1 MSQSDTYCNACSI
14 KKKKKRRSRS
24 AALIPKLS
32 VDLNWF
38 YTVDGKSDFIVFM
51 LVPHIR
57 TAGLSTYSDVKRKKS
72 TPDLWVY
79 GEINLLFSQL
89 ITPKMH
95 VYQMSV
101 TLSFWWI
108 TCITA
113 LLPIWFVFLA
123 VLITKLHCW
132 CIGFLHLRLMAL
144 MNKREQATKPVDK
157 NKIKKC

>member
-57 TAGLSTYSDVKRKKS
+57 TAGLSTYSDVKKK
-72 TPDLWVY
+72 
-79 GEINLLFSQL
+79 EINSRSLSIRRDQSIIQSINHPKNACLSDVCNTFILMDYMHYGPAADLICIPRCADYKITLLMHWFSPSK
-89 ITPKMH
+89 IDGTD
-95 VYQMSV
+95 
-101 TLSFWWI
+101 
-108 TCITA
+108 
-113 LLPIWFVFLA
+113 
-123 VLITKLHCW
+123 
-132 CIGFLHLRLMAL
+132 
-144 MNKREQATKPVDK
+144 EQKGTS
-157 NKIKKC
+157 N